1 MLQIPDAEEVPPV
14 TCLAEPLPLAFY
26 DRPVLQVARDLVGCT
41 FLVDGVGGLIVET
54 EAYAADDPACHGYRG
69 RTPRNAPMFGPP
81 GRLYVYFTYG
91 MHFCSNIVCGAEGEA
106 AAVLLRAL
114 EPRAGLNVMAARRGA
129 GQGGAAR
136 RGAGRGGATQGGDIP
151 SRLLCSGPARL
162 AQALGLGR
170 ADNELPVTEPAGR
183 AVVLSRFGAAAA
195 DPIMW
200 SRNEPPI
207 VTTGRIGVSAG
218 AEVAWR
224 FVDAGSDYLS
234 RPLPQAVRKQVC
246 GRATA
251 RD

>member
-1 MLQIPDAEEVPPV
+1 MPAPLDLTAD
-14 TCLAEPLPLAFY
+14 PLPAAFY
-26 DRPVLQVARDLVGCT
+26 DRPVLQVARDLIGCT
-41 FLVDGVGGLIVET
+41 FLVGGVGGPIVET

-69 RTPRNAPMFGPP
+69 KTPRNAVMFGPP
-81 GRLYVYFTYG
+81 GCLYVYFTYG
-91 MHFCSNIVCGAEGEA
+91 MHFCSNIVCGLEGEA

-114 EPRAGLNVMAARRGA
+114 EPRAGLDVMTARR
-129 GQGGAAR
+129 
-136 RGAGRGGATQGGDIP
+136 RGTGRDKSTRGGAPQSGSPRGDARQSGTVP
-151 SRLLCSGPARL
+151 PRLLCSGPARL
-162 AQALGLGR
+162 SQALGLGR

-183 AVVLSRFGAAAA
+183 AVVLPRFGVAAA

-200 SRNEPPI
+200 SHNEPPI

-246 GRATA
+246 GRAAA